1 MTSPRA
7 TSWLAWLLWGV
18 AMAFGMAFVVLGL
31 WESFD
36 SPSPL
41 EDPDHFAEFLWF
53 GVLVPAAIPAFA
65 TVGAVVASRRPG
77 NWVG

>member
-1 MTSPRA
+1 
-7 TSWLAWLLWGV
+7 
-18 AMAFGMAFVVLGL
+18 MAFGMAFVVLGL

-36 SPSPL
+36 STSPL
-41 EDPDHFAEFLWF
+41 EDLDHFAEFLWF

-65 TVGAVVASRRPG
+65 TVGAVVASRRPE